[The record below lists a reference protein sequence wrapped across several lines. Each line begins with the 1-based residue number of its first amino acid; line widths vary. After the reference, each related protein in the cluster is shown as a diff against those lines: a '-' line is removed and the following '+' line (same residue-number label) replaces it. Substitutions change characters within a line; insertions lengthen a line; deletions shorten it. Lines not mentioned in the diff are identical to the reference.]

1 MLAML
6 DYVAR
11 LTVAISPI
19 VTWLPNQ
26 IFAVLELMRTV
37 WNGVDENDQH
47 KQPQYVVEMMENVDI
62 QQEKLRKEVERWC
75 QERGV

>member
-1 MLAML
+1 ML

-47 KQPQYVVEMMENVDI
+47 KQPQYVVEMMENVDN
-62 QQEKLRKEVERWC
+62 QQEKLRKEVECWC